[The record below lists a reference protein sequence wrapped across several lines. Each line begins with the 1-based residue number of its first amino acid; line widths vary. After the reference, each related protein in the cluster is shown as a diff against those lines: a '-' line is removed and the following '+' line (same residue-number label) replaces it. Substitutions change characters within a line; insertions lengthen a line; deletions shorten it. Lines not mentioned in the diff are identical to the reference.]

1 VLRRLLQYLLTLG
14 IAAGLL
20 WFVYKDI
27 DFEEAILL
35 RLREVD
41 YFWVLLSVCLS
52 LVAFYLRAVRWNL
65 LLHPLGFAPSNGRT
79 FLALM
84 TGYVANIFVP
94 RMGEVTRCG
103 VLRRTDRVPMSSLIR
118 HRGGRTR
125 FRPDRAP
132 RHGAAG
138 VGTRI
143 RQAVGLSPELFRR
156 PAGGYEGTVGTV
168 LVAGLAAAGLLLIA
182 LLLLRLFRQRLRRSP
197 LVLKIRLILRSVA
210 EGFLSVRRLQ
220 RPGVFWGSTAGI
232 WGLYFVMAYVMFYAI
247 PQTSQLSPLAGLLV
261 LIMGGLGMSAPVQG
275 GFGTYHAFVSS
286 ALLLYGVAE
295 LDGKFFAFLLHSSQ
309 VITVLTI
316 GAISAAVVPF
326 IRPPQE
332 NRQAQSDRSAG
343 DRTAPAEGV
352 M

>member
-1 VLRRLLQYLLTLG
+1 MLRRLIQYLLALG

-20 WFVYKDI
+20 WYVYKDI

-52 LVAFYLRAVRWNL
+52 LVAFYLRAVRWNM
-65 LLHPLGFAPSNGRT
+65 LLHPLGYAPSNGRT

-103 VLRRTDRVPMSSLIR
+103 VLRRTDRVPMSSSFGTVVAERVFDLIVLLGMILLGLILEFDKLSDFLR
-118 HRGGRTR
+118 NYFEGHR
-125 FRPDRAP
+125 
-132 RHGAAG
+132 
-138 VGTRI
+138 
-143 RQAVGLSPELFRR
+143 E
-156 PAGGYEGTVGTV
+156 GYEGAVGTV
-168 LVAGLAAAGLLLIA
+168 ILAGIAAVVLLLIA
-182 LLLLRLFRQRLRRSP
+182 LILLRLFRHRLRRSP
-197 LVLKIRLILRSVA
+197 LVQKIRSILRSMA

-220 RPGVFWGSTAGI
+220 RPGLFWWSTAGI
-232 WGLYFVMAYVMFYAI
+232 WVLYFTMAYVMFFAI
-247 PQTSQLSPLAGLLV
+247 PQTAQLSPLAGLLV

-286 ALLLYGVAE
+286 ALLLYGVEE
-295 LDGKFFAFLLHSSQ
+295 LDGKFFAFLMHSSQ
-309 VITVLTI
+309 VITVLLI

-326 IRPPQE
+326 IRPFGGQ
-332 NRQAQSDRSAG
+332 
-343 DRTAPAEGV
+343 TTPAEKV
-352 M
+352 V

>member
-1 VLRRLLQYLLTLG
+1 VLRRLLQYLLALG
-14 IAAGLL
+14 ISAGLL

-52 LVAFYLRAVRWNL
+52 LLAFYLRAVRWNM

-103 VLRRTDRVPMSSLIR
+103 VLRRTDRVPMSSSFGTVVAERVFDLIVLLVMVLL
-118 HRGGRTR
+118 GLVLE
-125 FRPDRAP
+125 FDKLSDF
-132 RHGAAG
+132 
-138 VGTRI
+138 I
-143 RQAVGLSPELFRR
+143 RSYFEGQR
-156 PAGGYEGTVGTV
+156 GGYEGTVGTV

-182 LLLLRLFRQRLRRSP
+182 LLLLRLFRHRLRRSP
-197 LVLKIRLILRSVA
+197 LLLKIRSILRSVA

-232 WGLYFVMAYVMFYAI
+232 WGLYFAMAYVMFYAI

-295 LDGKFFAFLLHSSQ
+295 LDGKFFAFLMHSSQ

-332 NRQAQSDRSAG
+332 NRQPVSDGSAG
-343 DRTAPAEGV
+343 DRTAPAEEV